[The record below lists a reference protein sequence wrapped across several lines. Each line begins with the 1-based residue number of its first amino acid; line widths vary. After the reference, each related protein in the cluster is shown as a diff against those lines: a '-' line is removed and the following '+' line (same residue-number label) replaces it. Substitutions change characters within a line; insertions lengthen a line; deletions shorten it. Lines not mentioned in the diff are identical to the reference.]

1 MNIQDK
7 NEVRA
12 LILESCEELS
22 YGNYVM
28 NQPEAVELLLGTW
41 AQESA
46 GGKYTKQ
53 LGGGPALSAWQIERP
68 TFADTINRCKLVHRK
83 ILADTAGV
91 GFISDVDFP
100 KIERNHKL
108 ACQVARLKYFLC
120 PEAIPKDLIGQAE
133 YYKKYYNTVFGKAT
147 PEQYIINYNRY
158 VADV

>member
-12 LILESCEELS
+12 LILEACEELS

-28 NQPEAVELLLGTW
+28 NQPEAVELLMGTW
-41 AQESA
+41 ATESA

-108 ACQVARLKYFLC
+108 ACQVARLKYYLS
-120 PEAIPKDLIGQAE
+120 PKPIPTDLMGQAE
-133 YYKKYYNTVFGKAT
+133 MWKEVYNTKFGKGT
-147 PEQYIINYNRY
+147 VEEYILNYHKY
-158 VADV
+158 IADV